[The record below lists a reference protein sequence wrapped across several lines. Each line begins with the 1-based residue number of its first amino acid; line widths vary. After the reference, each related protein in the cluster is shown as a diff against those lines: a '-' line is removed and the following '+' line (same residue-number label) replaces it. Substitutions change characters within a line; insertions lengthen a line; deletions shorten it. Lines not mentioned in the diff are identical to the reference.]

1 MFRRRALQVAWFLV
15 LAWVAIGTGMVPGLG
30 DRLWRVSAE
39 TIAVQPEDYISI
51 IHSSETYPHSGLCI
65 TGDGLVTDTNF
76 ASPPRIY
83 EHRTAI
89 LRPKNVKRVFGILVT
104 SGFFNMRGPYKARRS
119 AYAYDDDNYD
129 YINASLNGRFN
140 SLFAHFTGTPKRLDP
155 LLGFIGLTGLY
166 EPLEYSQIYGAFVS
180 ASRMLVGKP
189 RPIDD
194 PVQRHEAGLRTVRP
208 EFATY
213 EIDDDELREHPRVAT
228 AISRLECFL
237 SVEPGEKQAFE
248 SLAKGQAGFYVRGAG
263 DLYRINLWER
273 SP

>member
-1 MFRRRALQVAWFLV
+1 MFRRRALQVAAFLALV
-15 LAWVAIGTGMVPGLG
+15 GAAVGTGMVPGLS

-39 TIAVQPEDYISI
+39 NITVQPEDYISI
-51 IHSSETYPHSGLCI
+51 VNSSEAFPHSGTCI
-65 TGDGLVTDTNF
+65 TGDGHRTYSLF
-76 ASPPRIY
+76 ASPPRVY
-83 EHRTAI
+83 EHRIAT
-89 LRPKNVKRVFGILVT
+89 LRPKNVKRVFGFLVT
-104 SGFFNMRGPYKARRS
+104 SGFFNMRDPYKARRVPNRM
-119 AYAYDDDNYD
+119 DDNNYD
-129 YINASLNGRFN
+129 YISASLHGRFN
-140 SLFAHFTGTPKRLDP
+140 SIFAHYTGTPKRLDP
-155 LLGFIGLTGLY
+155 LLKFIGLIGLY
-166 EPLEYSQIYGAFVS
+166 EPVEYSEIYGAFIS

-194 PVQRHEAGLRTVRP
+194 PVQRYEASLRTVRP

-213 EIDDDELREHPRVAT
+213 EIDDEELREHPRVAT

-237 SVEPGEKQAFE
+237 SMEPGEKQAFE